1 MNKVGQTEEDIFL
14 NKGISNEYH
23 FSNGSGSNNNKNGI
37 EKRVDRCHVLYEKGK
52 MKNELYKIIQQKKIE
67 EKEEKIVSECTFKPR
82 TNSAGRPVDRV
93 SGKEFYDRTVNWKKQ
108 QMEK

>member
-1 MNKVGQTEEDIFL
+1 M
-14 NKGISNEYH
+14 
-23 FSNGSGSNNNKNGI
+23 
-37 EKRVDRCHVLYEKGK
+37 
-52 MKNELYKIIQQKKIE
+52 YKIIQQKKIE

-82 TNSAGRPVDRV
+82 TNSAGKPVDRV